1 VILSV
6 VEYEAEFERRAERQR
21 LWATTRQGSFASLN
35 PSLRPNASIPPFSDI
50 VVPTSVY
57 VITYLM
63 AGLAM
68 RKQGAHKPG

>member
-1 VILSV
+1 VSDHAARVFRKL
-6 VEYEAEFERRAERQR
+6 E
-21 LWATTRQGSFASLN
+21 

-68 RKQGAHKPG
+68 RAARKY